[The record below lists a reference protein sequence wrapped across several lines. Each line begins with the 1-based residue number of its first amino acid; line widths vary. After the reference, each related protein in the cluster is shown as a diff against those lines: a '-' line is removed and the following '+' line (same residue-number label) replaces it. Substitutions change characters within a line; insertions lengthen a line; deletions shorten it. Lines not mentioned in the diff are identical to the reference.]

1 MSEREKPLPKP
12 PVSAFGPRKFSEQEE
27 GPTLMADRI
36 AMAISEG
43 RFEEFM
49 KTEMPDNEYAGKL
62 VSMMMG
68 MTGMLPPENPQP
80 EMLKQ
85 EKPSAEKPPQ
95 DLRNAVDTA
104 DVKGV
109 MEILRREH
117 EKRSPGAVQ
126 PVDQENQG
134 TSSGQSAIE
143 KKILDDLVKIAA
155 DNSVTLDWLI
165 SRALK
170 LYVREHST
178 TGRL

>member
-12 PVSAFGPRKFSEQEE
+12 SVSAFGPWKFSEQEE

-49 KTEMPDNEYAGKL
+49 KKEMPDNEYAGKL

-68 MTGMLPPENPQP
+68 MTGMLSPENPEP
-80 EMLKQ
+80 EMREQ
-85 EKPSAEKPPQ
+85 EKPAAEQPPQ

-117 EKRSPGAVQ
+117 EKRSPGAIQ
-126 PVDQENQG
+126 PVDQEDQG
-134 TSSGQSAIE
+134 RSSGQSAIE
-143 KKILDDLVKIAA
+143 RKILDDLVKIAA

-165 SRALK
+165 SRAIK
-170 LYVREHST
+170 LYVREYST